1 MVVIGQM
8 GVDRQGRG
16 DFGVTHETRKLQR
29 RNPGGDTQTGVVQW
43 SSRYSERSSRRT
55 APARIDTDQN
65 FEAID
70 RRGSTPVPIHSR
82 DECGQRQFRQ
92 CPRRQRPDSNVLDDN
107 ADIVPEL
114 ERAKYQRSE
123 RPVAMAVVVAPP
135 VARADYYGR
144 GRCGLHDRHAA
155 GCRRVRVLEQ
165 MVSLFAWVV
174 LSSPT
179 YPIVRQSIRNIPGR
193 LRPC

>member
-70 RRGSTPVPIHSR
+70 RRVARRSRSTPETSAANVNFANVP
-82 DECGQRQFRQ
+82 DV
-92 CPRRQRPDSNVLDDN
+92 NVQT
-107 ADIVPEL
+107 AT
-114 ERAKYQRSE
+114 
-123 RPVAMAVVVAPP
+123 
-135 VARADYYGR
+135 
-144 GRCGLHDRHAA
+144 
-155 GCRRVRVLEQ
+155 
-165 MVSLFAWVV
+165 F
-174 LSSPT
+174 
-179 YPIVRQSIRNIPGR
+179 
-193 LRPC
+193 